1 MWLIGGPR
9 HEYQLAAQ
17 LLDHRHTPAAK
28 NRSTAN
34 LSNPALV
41 GKHLGHEPQLI
52 RGSNHKAALSK
63 VGYQASLS

>member
-1 MWLIGGPR
+1 MWLIGG
-9 HEYQLAAQ
+9 LATSTNSLPSYSTIA
-17 LLDHRHTPAAK
+17 TPQRP

-41 GKHLGHEPQLI
+41 DKHLGHEPQLI